1 MRDFDGNLL
10 IGGMTLKHVHGQ
22 LEEDEKPKG
31 SHDWLLSGRLNIANP
46 ERKLLELERI
56 YRLELDD
63 GRAGQVVVLR
73 ILPADDEH
81 VVVEFQP
88 NRQSS
93 KPH

>member
-46 ERKLLELERI
+46 ERKLLELERQFLVAWI
-56 YRLELDD
+56 SSCRTC
-63 GRAGQVVVLR
+63 RRRSVRITGQTTVFYN
-73 ILPADDEH
+73 IM
-81 VVVEFQP
+81 
-88 NRQSS
+88 
-93 KPH
+93 